1 MDERRRLTR
10 DRDERMIGGV
20 CSGIAK
26 HFDLDPTLVRVVF
39 VILSFVSGIGIIAY
53 VVLWLLLPA
62 GDRGDTATRQVMR
75 DNVDEMAERA
85 RLAAAAAQA
94 AAEAARQAAD
104 QLAETAR
111 AAGRAARDTW
121 QQGSQQ
127 APQSSSGGAAGGTS
141 EEAEGAGPRV
151 DAAAAEGSTMGS
163 AEDAPEPAS
172 TVGGEHVP
180 EPEDSGKPG
189 QTTPEG
195 SQTTWPPSR
204 ELPSTDAPASPPAA
218 ESGGG
223 QSSGPP
229 RM

>member
-10 DRDERMIGGV
+10 DRDDRMIGGV

-39 VILSFVSGIGIIAY
+39 VVLSLVSGVGIIAY
-53 VVLWLLLPA
+53 VVMWLLLPA
-62 GDRGDTATRQVMR
+62 AERTDAGPRQVMR
-75 DNVDEMAERA
+75 DNIDEMAERA
-85 RLAAAAAQA
+85 RLAAASAQA

-121 QQGSQQ
+121 QQGSQ
-127 APQSSSGGAAGGTS
+127 PSSGQGATGA
-141 EEAEGAGPRV
+141 EPEGAGPM
-151 DAAAAEGSTMGS
+151 DAATAEGSTVGS
-163 AEDAPEPAS
+163 ESEASAPTS
-172 TVGGEHVP
+172 TTPTEGAMQ
-180 EPEDSGKPG
+180 PEDSGKPG
-189 QTTPEG
+189 ETTPDG
-195 SQTTWPPSR
+195 SRSTWPPSS
-204 ELPSTDAPASPPAA
+204 ELPSVDAPAEPPAA
-218 ESGGG
+218 ESGEG